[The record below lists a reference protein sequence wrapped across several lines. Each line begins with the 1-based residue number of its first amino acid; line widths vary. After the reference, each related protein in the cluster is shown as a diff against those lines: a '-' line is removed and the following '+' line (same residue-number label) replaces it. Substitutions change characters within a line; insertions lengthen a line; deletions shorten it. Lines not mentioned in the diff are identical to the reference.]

1 MRTILFVYLCNLIF
15 ISHIAAQQNQLD
27 SLINIQATTTNDSL
41 RALTQL
47 KVGFQYIFKDSD
59 LARKYIDEGYQLSL
73 EKDNHYGIVNGLSI
87 KGIFY
92 DVNGE
97 SDSAR
102 IHFEKALELSRQFH
116 FPDMEIKLLNNLGM
130 YHWNKGLKTE
140 ALTFFHRCLELNP
153 TLPDNKKMDESIT
166 QNNIG
171 LIYQELGFYEKAL
184 GYHKKALA
192 IRKANPHLQN
202 VVSHSLN
209 NIGICYRNL
218 QQYPESESAYRE
230 AMIVCKK
237 LDNQTQY
244 YECMSNLA
252 NLYAEM
258 NLHDK
263 SLRYNIEIIEAPKTV
278 KLRSKFLL
286 NLNSQIA
293 SNYIHLKKPGKA
305 VEYAEIALSIVEKEP
320 DLKFFAS
327 PAYKNASLGYYLLGN
342 TEKGFQYQQQYEK
355 LIEKKF
361 LEDHAGKLAEM
372 ETKYNTAL
380 KENEILTLKQQNE
393 EAELQIARIELEKNR
408 KNTLL
413 YFTAFF
419 ALLVI
424 GGVAVWYRWKQF
436 NTRLRNEQALQ
447 NAIFMSEQNERVRIA
462 RDLHDSIGQKLS
474 VQKMMISKIIS
485 ETSDQDKAELTKTS
499 DLIDHTIREVRTISH
514 NLIPAELNLGLL
526 KAIED
531 TVERMRLAGDVE
543 ILLNMNT
550 IQLKDEE
557 FPIDQQITAYRIVQE
572 ILNNLLKHA
581 KATRI
586 LIDINRMQNQLMVSI
601 EDNGIGFDTRN
612 LLRNEGLGWK
622 NIIARVKFLSGEL
635 SIHSQLNEGTFVKL
649 NIPIII

>member
-15 ISHIAAQQNQLD
+15 NSHITAQQNQLD

-102 IHFEKALELSRQFH
+102 MHFEQALELSRQFH

-130 YHWNKGLKTE
+130 YHWNRGLKTE
-140 ALTFFHRCLELNP
+140 ALAFFHRCLELNP
-153 TLPDNKKMDESIT
+153 TLPDSRKMDESIT

-171 LIYQELGFYEKAL
+171 LIYQEMGFYEKAL

-192 IRKANPHLQN
+192 IRKANPNLQN

-218 QQYPESESAYRE
+218 QQYPESESVYRE

-263 SLRYNIEIIEAPKTV
+263 SLRYNLEIFEAPKTV

-293 SNYIHLKKPGKA
+293 SNYIHLKKPAKA

-327 PAYKNASLGYYLLGN
+327 PTYKNASLGYYLLGN

-424 GGVAVWYRWKQF
+424 GGIAVWYRWKQF

-485 ETSDQDKAELTKTS
+485 ETRNQDKTELTKTA

-531 TVERMRLAGDVE
+531 TVERMRLAGNVE

-572 ILNNLLKHA
+572 ILNNMLKYA
-581 KATRI
+581 QATRI
-586 LIDINRMQNQLMVSI
+586 LIDITRLQNQLMVSI
-601 EDNGIGFDTRN
+601 RDNGIGFDTRN

-635 SIHSQLNEGTFVKL
+635 NIHSQLNEGTSVKL
-649 NIPIII
+649 NIPINI